1 MANITKS
8 ASKTLTAPA
17 SSSAKYKLTAKF
29 EETSVDTT
37 NNKSTIKVT
46 ATLASDSG
54 YSFSGG
60 TEHTL
65 KIYWYDNN
73 DHDGGKSVKTTTVT
87 SMSAGGSSTATGSI
101 TVPHKADGSLKG
113 YAKAVWSKSGS
124 NRYVPPS
131 GNVSTAE
138 TAVTSIARTP
148 VFTANPTITN
158 TTETSITID
167 RGATNISSNFT
178 YSISPNEGTLST
190 SGTTATYTG
199 LSANTSYTITVTA
212 TNSANTSLSA
222 SKTVTE
228 TTWVWPS
235 ISSIAATALTPG
247 NAQTIYLNNPHSR
260 SITWY
265 MRMNSSSSSTGVQVV
280 TGTTTSSSITFTPDI
295 DTLFDTTNGLGTT
308 KTNINAFYYITYSG
322 QTSSKTGTIAIT
334 EAAYKPTWG
343 SVAANNAILYK
354 DIDTTTV
361 GITGSNQIL
370 VTSKSKIQYTKSSD
384 YNATAVRSTISKY
397 QMSLD
402 GSNYTDVT
410 AGTYIPSGGTI
421 ISASASEV
429 KIYLRAIDA
438 RGYKSD
444 ALIRTISGNNLKA
457 YTKPTGSITAQR
469 QNNFSDTTI
478 ILNINPNWS
487 VSSTGNKG
495 TATYSYTEGAGG
507 SYSTPISTTTFNSN
521 IIITGSF
528 DNSKTYTFRVQLI
541 DKFGGSAGTSEYLYA
556 TVGVGTTIMFIDS
569 ETNSVGFNCF
579 PREGSAIDVNGA
591 AYFSKDGAIINGK
604 RIFQKFDMNLSS
616 YDNTIFYPIIFE
628 NTTDE
633 IQCEI
638 HSPTSSAS
646 ATYNQNI
653 ISFELTASG
662 WSDTP
667 QTLNIKNYTV
677 YSNSEITIGCI
688 GLGSRGGYNCIWLRG
703 GLNYNFYS
711 NTKPTFY
718 ETSWSDGSGDNI
730 ETFTSGTNYYGGT
743 NTNVSIIFTPQQ
755 TITNGAYSNRPIKA
769 SSFIGNS
776 SSATT
781 SYKLTAPGGSRP
793 TSANLDHEYT
803 SNRATKRLDLA
814 TSAMTTGKPNNDGW
828 IETYF
833 WDNTGAYDAQ
843 LFIPQTSDKRL
854 SVRTRQNN
862 SSWPT
867 SWKELAYAEEIPTLP
882 ADTGWINV
890 PLASGISDGGTI
902 PQYKKVGNQVFLR
915 GDYSGTK
922 TAGTALNL
930 GYLPEGFRPPDN
942 VYILAVGNGA
952 RVGRVYITKDGAIG
966 VDWIYL
972 LTSSSEYSG
981 KFSWLSFTL
990 NYWVD

>member
-54 YSFSGG
+54 YSFSGS

-65 KIYWYDNN
+65 KVYWYDNN
-73 DHDGGKSVKTTTVT
+73 NNNGGKSVKTTTVT

-124 NRYVPPS
+124 NSYVPPS

-178 YSISPNEGTLST
+178 YSISPNAGTLST

-228 TTWVWPS
+228 TTWAWPS
-235 ISSIAATALTPG
+235 ISSIAATTLTPG

-265 MRMNSSSSSTGVQVV
+265 MRMNSSSSSTGSQVT
-280 TGTTTSSSITFTPDI
+280 TGTTTGSSITFTPSI
-295 DTLFDTTNGLGTT
+295 DTLFNTINGLGTT
-308 KTNINAFYYITYSG
+308 KTSINAFYYITYSG

-397 QMSLD
+397 QISLN
-402 GSNYTDVT
+402 GSNYTDIT
-410 AGTYIPSGGTI
+410 AGTYIPNGGTTV
-421 ISASASEV
+421 SASATSV

-444 ALIRTISGNNLKA
+444 PLVRTISGNNLKV
-457 YTKPTGSITAQR
+457 YTNPTGTIAAQRENNYGTTILLNIKPTWSINS
-469 QNNFSDTTI
+469 NNKKNAVWAYKEGTGTSGTFTT
-478 ILNINPNWS
+478 
-487 VSSTGNKG
+487 G
-495 TATYSYTEGAGG
+495 ATV
-507 SYSTPISTTTFNSN
+507 TTFNSN
-521 IIITGSF
+521 ISLSPTF
-528 DNSKTYTFRVQLI
+528 NNDKTYTFRVQLE
-541 DKFGGSAGTSEYLYA
+541 DSFGGKSDYLYT
-556 TVGVGTTIMFIDS
+556 TVGPGVPIFMIDS
-569 ETNSVGFNCF
+569 ATNSVGCQCF
-579 PREGSAIDVNGA
+579 PRAGSALDVAGP
-591 AYFSKDGAIINGK
+591 AYFSDSVQISGAI
-604 RIFQKFDMNLSS
+604 QKNHYAVVGQS
-616 YDNTIFYPIIFE
+616 
-628 NTTDE
+628 
-633 IQCEI
+633 
-638 HSPTSSAS
+638 
-646 ATYNQNI
+646 
-653 ISFELTASG
+653 
-662 WSDTP
+662 
-667 QTLNIKNYTV
+667 
-677 YSNSEITIGCI
+677 
-688 GLGSRGGYNCIWLRG
+688 
-703 GLNYNFYS
+703 S
-711 NTKPTFY
+711 NTAGANTWYKFASITLDNISY
-718 ETSWSDGSGDNI
+718 EDKNILFKVYPGYGDNSNAIGELVAHVRTNGNKVVDTGSAQLKWIYCGSNI
-730 ETFTSGTNYYGGT
+730 ETEKFVMAYYNDTSGANPVVKVELWVNVTQDWRNYKFIPQVEGDRSQEEAGQWTLYKTRTDSGEAAPTTGYT
-743 NTNVSIIFTPQQ
+743 LITSSITTLNNSI
-755 TITNGAYSNRPIKA
+755 NGNA
-769 SSFIGNS
+769 ST
-776 SSATT
+776 ATT
-781 SYKLTAPGGSRP
+781 SYKLTAPGDSRP
-793 TSANLDHEYT
+793 TSANLAHEYT

-814 TSAMTTGKPNNDGW
+814 TSAMTTGKPSNDGW

-833 WDNTGAYDAQ
+833 WDNSGAYDAQ
-843 LFIPQTSDKRL
+843 LFIPTITSKRL
-854 SVRTRQNN
+854 SVRTRLNA
-862 SSWPT
+862 SSWPS
-867 SWKELAYAEEIPTLP
+867 SWEEIAYYSDIPT
-882 ADTGWINV
+882 DSGWQNISR
-890 PLASGISDGGTI
+890 ASGYNAGSLGT
-902 PQYKKVGNQVFLR
+902 PQYKKVGNQVFIR
-915 GDYSGTK
+915 GSWSTSNNIGNSPVVLGTLPSGYRPPYDIRWIVSENST
-922 TAGTALNL
+922 
-930 GYLPEGFRPPDN
+930 GYLG
-942 VYILAVGNGA
+942 
-952 RVGRVYITKDGAIG
+952 RVGIRTNGEIKLDWFGNVFGSRDTDTFTNIITN
-966 VDWIYL
+966 
-972 LTSSSEYSG
+972 
-981 KFSWLSFTL
+981 FNF
-990 NYWVD
+990 WVD